1 MQNFRTP
8 YLTKSFKD
16 FWHRWHISLS
26 SWFRDYVYIP
36 LGGNRVSQSRWIINI
51 LLTFTLS
58 GLWHGAALTFII
70 WGFLHGLFLVAEN
83 FITISGKPDKR
94 VSWMGYL
101 VTFIAVNIVWVFFR
115 ADSLQQSVSILS
127 GFKTLNFDFVSQGLN
142 LFSENNEFREYLIS
156 IMVSFPLFILMEF
169 RIGKTDFNE
178 VIKKRNRITR
188 WAVYLA
194 IAFLILIF
202 GVLKTTPEFIYFQF

>member
-1 MQNFRTP
+1 
-8 YLTKSFKD
+8 
-16 FWHRWHISLS
+16 
-26 SWFRDYVYIP
+26 
-36 LGGNRVSQSRWIINI
+36 
-51 LLTFTLS
+51 
-58 GLWHGAALTFII
+58 
-70 WGFLHGLFLVAEN
+70 VAEN